1 MRRSGFFYEMRRRR
15 VWQVAGAYIVLG
27 WVFVEIV
34 LETFPMLGFPDW
46 VPMAVVIAA
55 YVGFPVVVLLA
66 WFFDITAQGVVLTP
80 SLEPETSREAVPG
93 RPVKVVVQA
102 KPALMAGVFGAGI
115 VVALVGFGAYSTFH
129 PVAGVR
135 PESVQA
141 IAVLPFM
148 DQSAEQDQQHFADGM
163 AEELINRLG
172 RIGELRV
179 AARTSSFEFRGS
191 VGNLEEIGRRLNV
204 DAVVEGS
211 VRRDG
216 DRLRVSVELVDV
228 ATGFQIWSGRYDRA
242 MDDVFAIQ
250 DEISEAIVDALRL
263 HLVPESSRLGAGTES
278 LRAHDAY
285 LLGLAR
291 WHSRTE
297 ADLLRA
303 RDYFRQAIAEDRAF
317 ALAHAGLALT
327 YAVLPFYTDIPGE
340 EAMDEGYT
348 AAATALSLNAHLAEA
363 HGAIGQIAQGLE
375 WNLVAAEVAYRR
387 ALEFQ
392 PSFATGHQWYAE
404 TLLVMGRLAEAR
416 HHVDRALQ
424 LDPFSVAA
432 RYVHAYL
439 LTVERDYRSARLAFL
454 RMLDDAPD
462 FAFGHDGLVLLCL
475 VEGCLDDARVAARA
489 AYPPTTAVVVLQV
502 IEARAT
508 PSRRES
514 TLAMLRT
521 TDAALTP
528 MHRALFHMAL
538 EDRAGAVEMLKRAH
552 QAGSDPLL
560 PILMVHPLL
569 DPIRGDAD
577 YRRIADS
584 IGVETPTARLAAR

>member
-34 LETFPMLGFPDW
+34 IETFPMLGFPDW
-46 VPMAVVIAA
+46 VPMAVVVAA

-80 SLEPETSREAVPG
+80 SLPIDPGPEPALG

-102 KPALMAGVFGAGI
+102 RPALMAGVFGAGI
-115 VVALVGFGAYSTFH
+115 LVALVGFGAYSAFN
-129 PVAGVR
+129 PLVGVR
-135 PESVQA
+135 PEAVQA
-141 IAVLPFM
+141 IAVLPFV
-148 DQSAEQDQQHFADGM
+148 DQSAAQDQQHFADGM

-179 AARTSSFEFRGS
+179 AARTSSFEFRGA
-191 VGNLEEIGRRLNV
+191 VGSLEEIGRRLNV

-211 VRRDG
+211 VRREG

-285 LLGLAR
+285 LLGMAR
-291 WHSRTE
+291 WHARTE

-303 RDYFRQAIAEDRAF
+303 RDYFRQAITEDGGF

-327 YAVLPFYTDIPGE
+327 YAVLPLYTDFPGE
-340 EAMDEGYT
+340 EAMEEGFA

-404 TLLVMGRLAEAR
+404 TLLMMGRLTEAR
-416 HHVDRALQ
+416 YHADRALQ
-424 LDPFSVAA
+424 LDPLSVAA

-439 LTVERDYRSARLAFL
+439 LTVERDFRAARASF
-454 RMLDDAPD
+454 RRVLDDAPD
-462 FAFGHDGLVLLCL
+462 YAFGHDGLVLLCL
-475 VEGCLDDARVAARA
+475 VDGCLDDARAAARA
-489 AYPPTTAVVVLQV
+489 AYPPATAVVALQV

-508 PSRRES
+508 PSRRDGA
-514 TLAMLRT
+514 LAMLRA
-521 TDAALTP
+521 TDAPLTP

-538 EDRAGAVEMLKRAH
+538 DDRAGALEMLKLAYE
-552 QAGSDPLL
+552 AGNDPFL
-560 PILMVHPLL
+560 PLFLVHPLL

-577 YRRIADS
+577 YRRIADA
-584 IGVETPTARLAAR
+584 IGVETPTTRLSAR